1 MIKVMIIHENLS
13 TIDPWLAPYSAQ
25 LQQRIDYAER
35 VREKVLGDTDITDFS
50 LGYLHFGLHQTS
62 DGWVFREWAPNA
74 TKIYLVGEF
83 SGWKDDERFALVAT
97 DHGQW
102 EIVIPTGVLKHR
114 DLYKLHI
121 YWSDGDGYRIPA
133 WATRT
138 VQDETT
144 HEFNAQ
150 VWTPPLPYEW
160 KSDFVRPTDPPVIYE
175 AHIGMSSQDEKVA
188 TYAEFTRDVLPRIIA
203 GGYNTIQLMAIQ
215 EHPYYGSF
223 GYHVS
228 SFFAASSR
236 FGTPEDLKALVDT
249 AHAAGVAVVLDLVH
263 SHAVK
268 NEIEGLSRFDGS
280 YTQYFHEGD
289 RGNHEAWDSRVFDY
303 GKPEVLHFLLS
314 NCRYWLD
321 EYHFDGYRFDGVT
334 SMLYLDHGL
343 EKSFTS
349 YDDYFANTDPDALAY
364 LTLANQLIHSI
375 KPSALTIA
383 EEMSGMPGIAGS
395 MADGGIGFDYR
406 LSMGMPDLWIKYIK
420 ELQDEEWQVSQ
431 LFHELSQHRPEEKT
445 ISYAESHD
453 QALVG
458 DKTLLFR
465 LIDKDMYDHMTIGD
479 QSLVV
484 DRGVALHKMIRLL
497 TASMHH
503 GGYLNFMGNEFGHPE
518 WIDFPREGNEW
529 SYKYARRQW
538 NLVDNDQLK
547 YAQLGEFDAAM
558 TRAVADTA
566 GDYEWVTINDQ
577 DHVLAF
583 TRGGQ
588 LFVYNFHP
596 TNSYTDYGLI
606 ADAGDYRV
614 IVSSDDQIYGGQGR
628 IDASLV
634 YPAVPVENP
643 MLRLYLPARTAIV
656 LQKID

>member
-1 MIKVMIIHENLS
+1 MIIRENLS
-13 TIDPWLAPYSAQ
+13 TIDPWLVPYSAQ
-25 LQQRIDYAER
+25 LQQRIDYAEL
-35 VREKVLGDTDITDFS
+35 VRKRILGDTDLVDFS
-50 LGYLHFGLHQTS
+50 LGYLHFGLHQTP

-74 TKIYLVGEF
+74 TKMYLVGEF
-83 SGWKDDERFALVAT
+83 SGWQDDERFALTAS

-102 EIVIPTGVLKHR
+102 ELVIPAEVLKHE

-121 YWSDGDGYRIPA
+121 YWLDGDGYRIPA

-150 VWTPPLPYEW
+150 VWTPPLAYQW
-160 KSDFVRPTDPPVIYE
+160 KSDFVRPTHPPLIYE
-175 AHIGMSSQDEKVA
+175 AHVGMSSQDEKVA

-249 AHAAGVAVVLDLVH
+249 AHAAGIAVVLDLVH

-268 NEIEGLSRFDGS
+268 NEAEGLSRFDGS

-303 GKPEVLHFLLS
+303 GKPDVLHFLLS

-334 SMLYLDHGL
+334 SMLYIDHGL

-349 YDDYFANTDPDALAY
+349 YDDYFVNTDSDALAY
-364 LTLANQLIHSI
+364 LTLANQLIHTI

-383 EEMSGMPGIAGS
+383 EEMSGMPGVAGS
-395 MADGGIGFDYR
+395 LDDGGMGFDYR
-406 LSMGMPDLWIKYIK
+406 LNMGIPDQWIKLIK
-420 ELQDEEWQVSQ
+420 ECKDDDWNMSHIL
-431 LFHELSQHRPEEKT
+431 HELTSHRPEERT

-458 DKTLLFR
+458 DKTLMFR
-465 LIDKDMYDHMTIGD
+465 LADSAMYDHMQID
-479 QSLVV
+479 DHDLVI
-484 DRGVALHKMIRLL
+484 DRAVALHKMIRLL
-497 TASMHH
+497 TATTNS

-518 WIDFPREGNEW
+518 WIDFPREGNDW

-538 NLVDNDQLK
+538 NLADDPLLK
-547 YAQLGEFDAAM
+547 YTLLGSFNAAM
-558 TRAVADTA
+558 VTLLPDVSGNMEWITTNDADQVFGYA
-566 GDYEWVTINDQ
+566 
-577 DHVLAF
+577 
-583 TRGGQ
+583 RGN
-588 LFVYNFHP
+588 LFFVYNFNP
-596 TNSYTDYGLI
+596 TESFTDYGVI
-606 ADAGDYRV
+606 AVAGDYT
-614 IVSSDDQIYGGQGR
+614 ILLSSDDAAYGGYAR
-628 IDASLV
+628 IDTTLTYSTTDRPDAQLK
-634 YPAVPVENP
+634 
-643 MLRLYLPARTAIV
+643 LYLPARSAIV
-656 LQKID
+656 LRKID

>member
-1 MIKVMIIHENLS
+1 MIDLMVKRENLS

-25 LQQRIDYAER
+25 LQQRIEYAER
-35 VREKVLGDTDITDFS
+35 VRKKVLGDTDLADFS

-62 DGWVFREWAPNA
+62 EGWVFREWAPNA
-74 TKIYLVGEF
+74 TRMYLVGEF
-83 SGWKDDERFALVAT
+83 SGWKDDERFALTAT
-97 DHGQW
+97 NHGQW
-102 EIVIPTGVLKHR
+102 EIVLPAEVLQHKY
-114 DLYKLHI
+114 LYKLHV

-144 HEFNAQ
+144 NEFNAQ
-150 VWTPPLPYEW
+150 VWTPSLHYEW
-160 KSDFVRPTDPPVIYE
+160 KSDFVRPTDPPLIYE

-188 TYAEFTRDVLPRIIA
+188 TYAEFTLDVLPRIIA

-249 AHAAGVAVVLDLVH
+249 AHAAGIAVVLDLVH

-268 NEIEGLSRFDGS
+268 NEVEGLSRFDGS

-349 YDDYFANTDPDALAY
+349 YDDYFANIDPDALAY
-364 LTLANQLIHSI
+364 LTLANQLIHTI

-383 EEMSGMPGIAGS
+383 EEMSGMPGIAASLG
-395 MADGGIGFDYR
+395 DGGIGFDYR
-406 LSMGMPDLWIKYIK
+406 LNMGIPDQWIKQIK
-420 ELQDEEWQVSQ
+420 ESADDDWNMSHIL
-431 LFHELSQHRPEEKT
+431 HELTSHRPEEQT

-458 DKTLLFR
+458 DKTLIFR
-465 LIDKDMYDHMTIGD
+465 LADSAMYDHMQID
-479 QSLVV
+479 DHDLVI
-484 DRGVALHKMIRLL
+484 DRAVALHKMIRLL
-497 TASMHH
+497 TATTNS

-518 WIDFPREGNEW
+518 WIDFPREGNDW

-538 NLVDNDQLK
+538 NLADDPLLK
-547 YAQLGEFDAAM
+547 YTLLGSFDAAM
-558 TRAVADTA
+558 VALLPKVS
-566 GDYEWVTINDQ
+566 GNMEWITKNDADQ
-577 DHVLAF
+577 VLGYV
-583 TRGGQ
+583 RDNL
-588 LFVYNFHP
+588 LFVYNFNP
-596 TNSYTDYGLI
+596 TESFTEYGVI
-606 ADAGDYRV
+606 AAAGDYT
-614 IVSSDDQIYGGQGR
+614 IVLSSDDAAYGGYER
-628 IDASLV
+628 IDTTLTYSTTDQPDVRLK
-634 YPAVPVENP
+634 
-643 MLRLYLPARTAIV
+643 LYLPARSAVV
-656 LQKID
+656 LRKID